1 MLGTLLI
8 WRETPVERAERLRQL
23 PGMAQASTP
32 HCPRCG
38 HNMTGLTQARCPE
51 CGSQYTLD
59 ALIAA
64 NLGAAR
70 PQLEFGVPAPQ
81 QDSATQSSM

>member
-8 WRETPVERAERLRQL
+8 WRETPVERAERLAHL
-23 PGMAQASTP
+23 TEAAQASTP

-38 HNMTGLTQARCPE
+38 YNMTGLTQARCPE

-64 NLGAAR
+64 NLGAAHQ
-70 PQLEFGVPAPQ
+70 QLELGGLAPRRR
-81 QDSATQSSM
+81 